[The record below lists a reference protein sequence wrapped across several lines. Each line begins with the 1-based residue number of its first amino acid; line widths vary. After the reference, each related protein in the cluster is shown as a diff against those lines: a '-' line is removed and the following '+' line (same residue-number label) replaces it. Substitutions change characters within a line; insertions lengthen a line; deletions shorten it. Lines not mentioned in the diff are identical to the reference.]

1 MRDRQP
7 TQPGRVKITPENGDS
22 YFAVVEMADEP
33 TEFGTPPTKENLL
46 SDDAEISL
54 FGSPADRTVSEAF
67 LGISAKLK
75 LIMSDMASITLT
87 VTDQA
92 GNPVKNV
99 LVNGIYSDSGAAVYT
114 NDSGVASGYI
124 AEGSQTI
131 SIKNYA
137 DLEDIS
143 KTLTVVKGS
152 TITEAITATRRNFLK
167 LTESKIVKF
176 SGNAS
181 TVDVTSVGGGGASGA
196 CASDLDHR
204 EVASGGSGAGG
215 YCVVQDNIAI
225 EPNKSYQAI
234 IGSGA
239 SVGALKGG
247 KTSFLGVEADGGNS
261 GTDATRT
268 TSGSSSYANIGI
280 GGIGNG
286 NGVNGIKG
294 ENKTPDIVGTQG
306 NPGTVDGFSSFTETV
321 KYGGS
326 GGGGA
331 FEADS
336 HSSFPPNGGSGGGFG
351 GDGGQPGSAGQPGQD
366 GFGGGAGAPGIRAW
380 YDDDGHNVRIG
391 SPAKGGSGC
400 VAIRIHFDFGDLAT

>member
-167 LTESKIVKF
+167 LTESKSVKF
-176 SGNAS
+176 SGNVS
-181 TVDVTSVGGGGASGA
+181 TVDSNPVGGGGAAGSA
-196 CASDLDHR
+196 HLSDTNNA
-204 EVASGGSGAGG
+204 VASGGAGAGG
-215 YCVVQDNIAI
+215 NSVI
-225 EPNKSYQAI
+225 ENGISVEANTLYQAI
-234 IGSGA
+234 VGSGGATPGA
-239 SVGALKGG
+239 SGG
-247 KTSFLGVEADGGNS
+247 NSSFLGVTASGGNGGGNAAAYTAGAA
-261 GTDATRT
+261 GT
-268 TSGSSSYANIGI
+268 
-280 GGIGNG
+280 GNG
-286 NGVNGIKG
+286 NGAQGVRYADRAENASYTEGKNGS
-294 ENKTPDIVGTQG
+294 VGTQ
-306 NPGTVDGFSSFTETV
+306 DSFLSFTETG
-321 KYGGS
+321 KLGGGGGS
-326 GGGGA
+326 GTIRGLSSMNGKGAGYGGNGGLAGGNGENGQDGYGGG
-331 FEADS
+331 
-336 HSSFPPNGGSGGGFG
+336 G
-351 GDGGQPGSAGQPGQD
+351 GSAGLQ
-366 GFGGGAGAPGIRAW
+366 FNS
-380 YDDDGHNVRIG
+380 YDDDWWCGTPG
-391 SPAKGGSGC
+391 KGGSGC
-400 VAIRIHFDFGDLAT
+400 VAIRIHFDFGDLAA

>member
-1 MRDRQP
+1 MALEKDIIMHQY
-7 TQPGRVKITPENGDS
+7 NGLDYDTLYPKTTS
-22 YFAVVEMADEP
+22 IQAIVSDEVIS
-33 TEFGTPPTKENLL
+33 GLAL
-46 SDDAEISL
+46 SSGANADDALQVISN
-54 FGSPADRTVSEAF
+54 
-67 LGISAKLK
+67 KLK
-75 LIMSDMASITLT
+75 LISQSVATITVT
-87 VTDQA
+87 VTDDS
-92 GNPVKNV
+92 GNAVKSA
-99 LVNGIYSDSGAAVYT
+99 LINGIFTESGESVYT

-124 AEGSQTI
+124 AEGSKTI

-152 TITEAITATRRNFLK
+152 TIMEEITATRRNFLK
-167 LTESKIVKF
+167 LTESKSVKF
-176 SGNAS
+176 SGNVS
-181 TVDVTSVGGGGASGA
+181 TADVTSVGGGGASGA
-196 CASDLDHR
+196 CASNLDHR

-268 TSGSSSYANIGI
+268 TSGPFSYANIGI

-294 ENKTPDIVGTQG
+294 DSDIEEIVGTQG

-331 FEADS
+331 FDTDKV
-336 HSSFPPNGGSGGGFG
+336 FPPSAGPGGGFG
-351 GDGGQPGSAGQPGQD
+351 GDGGRPGSDGQPGQD
-366 GFGGGAGAPGIRAW
+366 GFGGGAGAPGIQAW
-380 YDDDGHNVRIG
+380 FDDDGHQVRMG
-391 SPAKGGSGC
+391 KPAKGGSGC
-400 VAIRIHFDFGDLAT
+400 VTMRIHFDFDAS

>member
-1 MRDRQP
+1 MQDRVSLY
-7 TQPGRVKITPENGDS
+7 PGRVKLVPVAGQENTYDMVRADS
-22 YFAVVEMADEP
+22 P
-33 TEFGTPPTKENLL
+33 TQEGMPLNKANLL
-46 SDDAEISL
+46 SDDAEIAL
-54 FGSPADRTVSEAF
+54 FGVANDRTVSEAF
-67 LGISAKLK
+67 TGIGSKLK

-167 LTESKIVKF
+167 LTESKSVKF
-176 SGNAS
+176 SGNVS
-181 TVDVTSVGGGGASGA
+181 TADVTSVGGGGASGA
-196 CASDLDHR
+196 CASDMDQR

-268 TSGSSSYANIGI
+268 TSGPSSYANIGI

-294 ENKTPDIVGTQG
+294 ENKTTDIVGTQG

-331 FEADS
+331 FEASS
-336 HSSFPPNGGSGGGFG
+336 HSSFPPSAGPGGGFG
-351 GDGGQPGSAGQPGQD
+351 GDGGQPGSGGQPGRD

-380 YDDDGHNVRIG
+380 FDDNGHSVRMG
-391 SPAKGGSGC
+391 APAKGGSGC
-400 VAIRIHFDFGDLAT
+400 VAIRIHFDFGDLAA